1 MNTDH
6 NSIDMN
12 TLAETLAAQ
21 AEAARAAA
29 DALRMAATVTGTAAP
44 VVTPDADAPAPVAP
58 VPDPVPDT
66 PDPVGGLT
74 VVPSV
79 VKGDQSRT
87 EQPVGPVDA
96 DPVPDAPAP
105 DPDPVPDPAPLDVE
119 PSTVGPTTYQSTATP
134 EALAALRDQHAP
146 GAAVLD
152 TDGTEIVPAPV
163 PDPVVKPGASRR
175 SPMTTE
181 QQVRALVAWA
191 IDRNAP
197 FTRGDAVAGMAGTL
211 AKTAVYEVI
220 PVAVDRGFIND
231 LTPGKARGKQYRA
244 A

>member
-1 MNTDH
+1 MNTD
-6 NSIDMN
+6 NNNIDMN
-12 TLAETLAAQ
+12 VLAETLAAQ

-29 DALRMAATVTGTAAP
+29 DALRMAAAVTGTAAP
-44 VVTPDADAPAPVAP
+44 VVTTDADADAPAPVAP
-58 VPDPVPDT
+58 VPDPAPVDPA
-66 PDPVGGLT
+66 PVGGLT

-87 EQPVGPVDA
+87 EQPIGPVDA

-105 DPDPVPDPAPLDVE
+105 DPDPVPDPAPLDVT
-119 PSTVGPTTYQSTATP
+119 PSTVGPTTHQSTATP
-134 EALAALRDQHAP
+134 EA
-146 GAAVLD
+146 
-152 TDGTEIVPAPV
+152 PAPA
-163 PDPVVKPGASRR
+163 PVVKPGASRR
-175 SPMTTE
+175 SPMTAE

-191 IDRNAP
+191 IDRKAP

-220 PVAVDRGFIND
+220 PVAVDRGFIID